1 MENQKKNNPVKTIL
15 TIVISLAVA
24 VFFMWL
30 AFRGLEFGKIKGYF
44 AKANY
49 LWVAAAAVFGIL
61 AYWFR
66 AVRWN
71 LLFEPMGYKISYSN
85 AFWTISFG
93 YLMNLT
99 IPRSGEVARAT
110 ALYGVEKVPVDKS
123 FGTIILERVVDL
135 ICMFAFLGLTLI
147 FKYDAIKSF
156 VHYALNQKEDNKK
169 ELNFFDRWLN
179 SIGVLNL
186 DQFYFY
192 LKIGIA
198 ICILSVL
205 VWFFINKKEQ
215 LFSFINGILDGVFS
229 IFKLKQPVLFVLY
242 SFAIWICYYLAAYLI
257 CFALPETSHFTFAD
271 GFFVIVVGTLG
282 MMIPASGGI
291 GAFHFALKLGIG
303 ALFLSMGKTF
313 AEGEEVGLAYAFI
326 SHTMQLVIMAVLGFV
341 SIPILAKAR
350 NEAVK
355 KTEFQ

>member
-1 MENQKKNNPVKTIL
+1 
-15 TIVISLAVA
+15 
-24 VFFMWL
+24 MWL

-49 LWVAAAAVFGIL
+49 LWVAAASVFGIL

-71 LLFEPMGYKISYSN
+71 LLFEPMGYRISNSN
-85 AFWTISFG
+85 SFWSISFG

-135 ICMFAFLGLTLI
+135 ICMFGFLGLTLV
-147 FKYDAIKSF
+147 FKYDAILAFYQEANINVSP
-156 VHYALNQKEDNKK
+156 NKI
-169 ELNFFDRWLN
+169 LL
-179 SIGVLNL
+179 ILGVLVV
-186 DQFYFY
+186 
-192 LKIGIA
+192 
-198 ICILSVL
+198 C
-205 VWFFINKKEQ
+205 
-215 LFSFINGILDGVFS
+215 GILFFAFRSRFRTVPVLGNIIKIVDGIMDGALS
-229 IFKLKQPVLFVLY
+229 IFKLKQPGKFIFHSLM
-242 SFAIWICYYLAAYLI
+242 IWICYYLAAYLV
-257 CFALPETSHFTFAD
+257 CFALPETSNFTFAD
-271 GFFVIVVGTLG
+271 GFFIIVVGTLG

-291 GAFHFALKLGIG
+291 GAFHLALKLGVG

-326 SHTMQLVIMAVLGFV
+326 SHTMQLVIMAVLGFI

-350 NEAVK
+350 NEALK
-355 KTEFQ
+355 DKNFTE